1 MRSVTCSNAC
11 ATSLAAA
18 CPASSSSS
26 RPPRRGRRLRR
37 PGPSML
43 LGEIFQVALQAI
55 RANKLRSFLT
65 MLGIIIGV
73 GAVITMVA
81 LGSGAQK
88 AVQARIAALGPTL
101 LSIYP
106 GQSFRGGV
114 AIMFDQRASLTVDDA
129 DSLAASARY
138 VKGVV
143 PELTRN
149 FQVKRGG
156 LNANVNIVGT
166 TPNYPTVKNYTFTA
180 GRMFTAGEDEGR
192 RRYAVL
198 GSAIPEMFNANGAAM
213 IGQEIQIRG
222 IPFEIIGVLS
232 SKGSAMGFGN
242 PDEQIL
248 IPLQTARYRIMG
260 TNRLRTITVD
270 AANVSQMTLTM
281 IEIERVLRREHK
293 IRPGGEND
301 FQIRNQSD
309 ILATF
314 QQTTQTFTYLLAG
327 IAAVSLLVGGIGIMN
342 IMLVSVTE
350 RTREIGVRKA
360 LGATSFNI
368 LFQFL
373 VEALVLCLAG
383 GIIGIL
389 FGTLGAVALSRLAH
403 WNTSISILAILIA
416 FIFSAIVGLFF
427 GIWPARRAASLDP
440 IVALRY
446 E

>member
-1 MRSVTCSNAC
+1 
-11 ATSLAAA
+11 
-18 CPASSSSS
+18 
-26 RPPRRGRRLRR
+26 
-37 PGPSML
+37 ML
-43 LGEIFQVALQAI
+43 LSEIFQVALQSI
-55 RANKLRSFLT
+55 RANKLRAFLT

-88 AVQARIAALGPTL
+88 AVQARIQALGPTL
-101 LSIYP
+101 LTVFP
-106 GQSFRGGV
+106 GASFRGGIFMDMRV
-114 AIMFDQRASLTVDDA
+114 SLTVDDYEA
-129 DSLAASARY
+129 VARDARY

-149 FQVKRGG
+149 MQIKKGN
-156 LNANVNIVGT
+156 LNQNVSIVGT
-166 TPNYPTVKNYTFTA
+166 TPNYTTVKNYTVAA

-198 GSAIPEMFNANGAAM
+198 GSAIPDMLNANPVGL

-222 IPFEIIGVLS
+222 IPFEIIGVLAP
-232 SKGSAMGFGN
+232 KGSSGGFGN

-248 IPLQTARYRIMG
+248 VPLQTARYRIMG
-260 TNRLRTITVD
+260 TDRLRSIAVD
-270 AANVSQMTLTM
+270 AASVSQMTLTM

-293 IRPGGEND
+293 IRPSAEND

-309 ILATF
+309 ILSTF
-314 QQTTQTFTYLLAG
+314 QDTTKTFTYLLAG
-327 IAAVSLLVGGIGIMN
+327 IACVSLLVGGIGIMN

-360 LGATSFNI
+360 LGATKFNI

-373 VEALVLCLAG
+373 VEALVLCLVG
-383 GIIGIL
+383 GLLGIL
-389 FGTLGAVALSRLAH
+389 FGTLGAVGLSSLMK
-403 WNTSISILAILIA
+403 WNTSINLFAILVA
-416 FIFSAIVGLFF
+416 FVFSAIVGLFF

>member
-1 MRSVTCSNAC
+1 
-11 ATSLAAA
+11 
-18 CPASSSSS
+18 
-26 RPPRRGRRLRR
+26 
-37 PGPSML
+37 ML
-43 LGEIFQVALQAI
+43 IGEIIQVALSAI

-88 AVQARIAALGPTL
+88 AVQERIQALGPTL
-101 LSIYP
+101 LSLYP
-106 GQSFRGGV
+106 GQSFRGG
-114 AIMFDQRASLTVDDA
+114 IMIDFGSRVSLTVDDA
-129 DSLAASARY
+129 NALASDAQYLKA
-138 VKGVV
+138 VV

-149 FQVKRGG
+149 LQIKRGG
-156 LNANVNIVGT
+156 QNANVNIVGT
-166 TPNYPTVKNYTFTA
+166 TPNYPVVKNYTLTA

-192 RRYAVL
+192 RRLAVL
-198 GSAIPEMFNANGAAM
+198 GSAIPDMFNANPTAM

-222 IPFEIIGVLS
+222 IPFEILGVLS

-242 PDEQIL
+242 PDEQVL

-360 LGATSFNI
+360 LGATRFNI

-373 VEALVLCLAG
+373 VEALVLCLVG

-389 FGTLGAVALSRLAH
+389 FGALGAVALSKIAH
-403 WNTSISILAILIA
+403 WNTSINFFAILVA
-416 FIFSAIVGLFF
+416 FVFSAMVGLFF

>member
-1 MRSVTCSNAC
+1 
-11 ATSLAAA
+11 
-18 CPASSSSS
+18 
-26 RPPRRGRRLRR
+26 
-37 PGPSML
+37 ML
-43 LGEIFQVALQAI
+43 FGEIFQVALQSI
-55 RANKLRSFLT
+55 RANKLRAFLT

-88 AVQARIAALGPTL
+88 SVQARIQALGPTL
-101 LSIYP
+101 LSVFP
-106 GQSFRGGV
+106 GASFRGGIFMDMRV
-114 AIMFDQRASLTVDDA
+114 SLTMDDYEA
-129 DSLAASARY
+129 LARDARY

-149 FQVKRGG
+149 LQIKRGN
-156 LNANVNIVGT
+156 LNQNVSIVGT
-166 TPNYPTVKNYTFTA
+166 TPNYTAVKNYTVVA
-180 GRMFTAGEDEGR
+180 GRMFTAGEAEGR

-198 GSAIPEMFNANGAAM
+198 GSAIPDMLNANPAAM
-213 IGQEIQIRG
+213 IGQDIQIRG
-222 IPFEIIGVLS
+222 IPFEIIGVLGP
-232 SKGSAMGFGN
+232 KGSSGGFGN

-260 TNRLRTITVD
+260 TDRLRSITVD
-270 AANVSQMTLTM
+270 AASVPQMTLTM

-293 IRPGGEND
+293 IRPGAEND

-314 QQTTQTFTYLLAG
+314 QQTTETFTYLLAG

-360 LGATSFNI
+360 LGATRFNI
-368 LFQFL
+368 MFQFL
-373 VEALVLCLAG
+373 VEALVLCLVG
-383 GIIGIL
+383 GLIGIL
-389 FGTLGAVALSRLAH
+389 FGTLGAVGLSKLAH
-403 WNTSISILAILIA
+403 WNTSINVFAILVA
-416 FIFSAIVGLFF
+416 FVFSAIVGLFF

>member
-1 MRSVTCSNAC
+1 
-11 ATSLAAA
+11 
-18 CPASSSSS
+18 
-26 RPPRRGRRLRR
+26 
-37 PGPSML
+37 ML

-88 AVQARIAALGPTL
+88 AVQARIQALGPTL
-101 LSIYP
+101 LSLYP
-106 GQSFRGGV
+106 GQAFRGGI
-114 AIMFDQRASLTVDDA
+114 AIDFGSRVSLTVDDA
-129 DSLAASARY
+129 AALARDARH
-138 VKGVV
+138 VKAVV

-149 FQVKRGG
+149 FQVKRGSQNG
-156 LNANVNIVGT
+156 NVNIVGT
-166 TPNYPTVKNYTFTA
+166 TPNYVAVKNYTLTS

-213 IGQEIQIRG
+213 IGQEIQVRG

-232 SKGSAMGFGN
+232 SKGSAGGFGN

-260 TNRLRTITVD
+260 TDRLRSITVD
-270 AANVSQMTLTM
+270 AADVSQMTLTM

-293 IRPGGEND
+293 IRPGAEND

-314 QQTTQTFTYLLAG
+314 QQTTETFTYLLAG

-350 RTREIGVRKA
+350 RTREIGVRRA
-360 LGATSFNI
+360 LGTTRINI
-368 LFQFL
+368 MFQFL
-373 VEALVLCLAG
+373 VEALVLCLVG
-383 GIIGIL
+383 GLIGIL
-389 FGTLGAVALSRLAH
+389 FGVMGAIGLSKIAH
-403 WNTSISILAILIA
+403 WNTAINFLAIFVA

-427 GIWPARRAASLDP
+427 GIWPARRAAKLDP
-440 IVALRY
+440 ITALRY

>member
-1 MRSVTCSNAC
+1 
-11 ATSLAAA
+11 
-18 CPASSSSS
+18 
-26 RPPRRGRRLRR
+26 
-37 PGPSML
+37 ML

-88 AVQARIAALGPTL
+88 SVQARIQALGPTL
-101 LSIYP
+101 LSVFP
-106 GQSFRGGV
+106 GASFRGGIFMDMRV
-114 AIMFDQRASLTVDDA
+114 SLTMDDYEA
-129 DSLAASARY
+129 LARDARY

-149 FQVKRGG
+149 LQIKRGN
-156 LNANVNIVGT
+156 LNQNVSVVGT
-166 TPNYPTVKNYTFTA
+166 TPNYTAVKNYTVVA

-198 GSAIPEMFNANGAAM
+198 GSAIPDMLNANPAAM

-222 IPFEIIGVLS
+222 IPFEIVGVLGP
-232 SKGSAMGFGN
+232 KGSAGGFGN

-260 TNRLRTITVD
+260 TDRLRSITVD
-270 AANVSQMTLTM
+270 AASVPQMTLTM

-293 IRPGGEND
+293 IRPGAEND

-314 QQTTQTFTYLLAG
+314 QQTTETFTYLLAG

-360 LGATSFNI
+360 LGATRFNI
-368 LFQFL
+368 MFQFL
-373 VEALVLCLAG
+373 VEALVLCLVG
-383 GIIGIL
+383 GLIGIL
-389 FGTLGAVALSRLAH
+389 FGTLGAVGLSKLAH
-403 WNTSISILAILIA
+403 WNTSINVFAILVA
-416 FIFSAIVGLFF
+416 FVFSAIVGLFF